1 MEEIRS
7 KLPELPE
14 ARRDRFVA
22 EYGLPMYDAN
32 LLAGSKAMADY
43 LEECTKTSEYMKL
56 PQDKRAKEV
65 SNWLLGEVSRI
76 MNATNTDINAFSKRV
91 NPERLCRLISDTHS
105 AVINTATA
113 KSVLEEMFN
122 TGKPAAEIIQE
133 RGLSQ
138 ISDTEAIEEEVMS
151 VIKGNEQAV
160 ADYRAGKEQA
170 LKFLVGQV
178 MKSTRGCA
186 NPKLVN
192 EVLKKKLEEG

>member
-1 MEEIRS
+1 MADYFEEIRR
-7 KLPELPE
+7 
-14 ARRDRFVA
+14 ADM
-22 EYGLPMYDAN
+22 GLP
-32 LLAGSKAMADY
+32 
-43 LEECTKTSEYMKL
+43 
-56 PQDKRAKEV
+56 AKEV

-76 MNATNTDINAFSKRV
+76 MNATNTDISEFRKRV
-91 NPERLCRLISDTHS
+91 YPEQLCRLISDTHS

-122 TGKPAAEIIQE
+122 TGKRATDIIKE

-138 ISDTEAIEEEVMS
+138 ISDTEAIEEEVMA

-178 MKSTRGCA
+178 MKATRGRA

-192 EVLKKKLEEG
+192 EVLKKKLKEG

>member
-1 MEEIRS
+1 
-7 KLPELPE
+7 
-14 ARRDRFVA
+14 
-22 EYGLPMYDAN
+22 
-32 LLAGSKAMADY
+32 MADY
-43 LEECTKTSEYMKL
+43 FEECIKTPEYMKL

-76 MNATNTDINAFSKRV
+76 LNATNSDINEFRERV
-91 NPERLCRLISDTHS
+91 GPERLCVLISNTHS
-105 AVINTATA
+105 DIINTATA
-113 KSVLEEMFN
+113 KSVLGEMFD
-122 TGKPAAEIIQE
+122 TGKDAADIIKE

-138 ISDTEAIEEEVMS
+138 ISDTEAIEEEVMA

-178 MKSTRGCA
+178 MKATRGRA

-192 EVLKKKLEEG
+192 EALKKKLEEG